1 MYNFYRGINFSFIL
15 VINTRLKKFQYS
27 FEIKF
32 NIIDNFLDYIV
43 PEMYLYKFSQYIYLK
58 LLVSLSLLRSFI
70 ARCNQSSITD

>member
-43 PEMYLYKFSQYIYLK
+43 PEMYLYKFPQYIYLK